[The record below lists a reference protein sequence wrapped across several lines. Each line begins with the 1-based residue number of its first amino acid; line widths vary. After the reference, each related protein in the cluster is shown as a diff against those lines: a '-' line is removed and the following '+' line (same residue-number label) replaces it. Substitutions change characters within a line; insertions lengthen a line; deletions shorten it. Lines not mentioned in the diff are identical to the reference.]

1 MLILIIIAVVAIIT
15 SFAYESYRQSI
26 KVAKEGGMINK
37 YSLLTRYIQSGDPRI
52 KITKQTSTSVDFCLS
67 NTGGKTTFFLTQT
80 FESLTIQWKMHS
92 PIFGN
97 HKLEWDFHEY
107 LDQEKMIARI
117 NNDLEKYQ
125 TSVNQHLAIY

>member
-1 MLILIIIAVVAIIT
+1 MWAIIIIAVVAIIT
-15 SFAYESYRQSI
+15 RFAYDNYRQSI

-52 KITKQTSTSVDFCLS
+52 SVTKQTSTSVDFCLS
-67 NTGGKTTFFLTQT
+67 NAGGITTFFLTQT
-80 FESLTIQWKMHS
+80 FESLTIQWQMHS

-97 HKLEWDFHEY
+97 HKLEWDFYED
-107 LDQEKMIARI
+107 LDQEKMISRI

-125 TSVNQHLAIY
+125 THVMSAHAIH